1 MVEAPLDRR
10 EAPPSLDRD
19 GYVVLPE
26 LLPAA
31 AVASVRR
38 AVGQKLD
45 GPVVGACERP
55 NNTLV
60 PLRWNDDVVAAVT
73 GDAVV
78 DRLTAALAAADLRW
92 ISGYVSVKAPH
103 SPPLWWHQD
112 WWCWDHPVSYRR
124 APAQVALLTYLS
136 DTHTG
141 NGALRVLPGSHRHSV
156 PLHAALPEAHSD
168 ESTALDP
175 GHDAMRDQQ
184 GQATVALHAGDAV
197 VLDYRLLHGTHA
209 NTTGQR
215 RDCVLL
221 TFAPAWAGLPL
232 DIRGHLISHPALPTA
247 TETPPSDWPVTRLLP
262 TDDGQRRDLDLN
274 RDAPHE
280 FAISG

>member
-1 MVEAPLDRR
+1 MVEAPLVRR

-184 GQATVALHAGDAV
+184 GQATVALHAGDGRPRLPAAARNPRQHDRPAARLRAAHLRAGMGRPAARHPWAPDQPPGAADSHGDAAV
-197 VLDYRLLHGTHA
+197 RLA
-209 NTTGQR
+209 R
-215 RDCVLL
+215 
-221 TFAPAWAGLPL
+221 
-232 DIRGHLISHPALPTA
+232 HPAA
-247 TETPPSDWPVTRLLP
+247 A
-262 TDDGQRRDLDLN
+262 DGRRPAA
-274 RDAPHE
+274 RPRPEPGRAP
-280 FAISG
+280 